1 MANRLKNKRIIV
13 IGAATGIGRAAAAH
27 AIAEGARV
35 VIGDFAAEAGAAA
48 AQELGPNC
56 HFVRCDISDEASVKA
71 LFADA
76 IAFLGGLDGLVNNAG
91 LQKAG
96 PVETFSVTDWDSLM
110 GVNARGVFLTTRE
123 AIPHLKAAG
132 GGSIVNTAS
141 LAAKRG
147 GPGVGAYAASKG
159 AVMAFTTACAL
170 ELAGDNIRANS
181 ICPGFID
188 TPFNNPAIA
197 FLGGREAQEKLVKTW
212 VPLGRQ
218 ATPEEIAP
226 LYTFLLS
233 DESSYVTA
241 QAYSVDGGVYN

>member
-1 MANRLKNKRIIV
+1 MTERLKNKRIVI
-13 IGAATGIGRAAAAH
+13 IGAATGIGRAAAA
-27 AIAEGARV
+27 AAVAEGAKV
-35 VIGDFAAEAGAAA
+35 VIADLAEEAGQRAAAEI
-48 AQELGPNC
+48 GPNC
-56 HFVRCDISDEASVKA
+56 AFHRCDISDEASVKA
-71 LFADA
+71 LFAKA
-76 IAFLGGLDGLVNNAG
+76 VEWLGGLDGLVNNAG

-96 PVETFSVTDWDSLM
+96 PMVQTTVADWDALM
-110 GVNARGVFLTTRE
+110 GVNARGVFLATRE
-123 AIPHLKAAG
+123 AVPHLKAAG
-132 GGSIVNTAS
+132 GGAIVNTAS

-147 GPGVGAYAASKG
+147 GPGVTAYAASKG

-170 ELAGDNIRANS
+170 ELAGDNIRVNS

-197 FLGGREAQEKLVKTW
+197 FLGGREAQEKLVKSW